1 MGGRALFACAG
12 FLPPFVPPAPLG
24 VRHRHWVLVFWA
36 LLLPWCALAR
46 CGGGTMHFCACF
58 FCFCSIVVFSFLFSS
73 GSDDSRGRRED
84 TWIWSGSVA
93 GLAGGSPGFFNP
105 VRLVCF
111 GTFFAPFFLR
121 CFVWAFA
128 LPTCLPAPS

>member
-1 MGGRALFACAG
+1 MFGTGIRFW
-12 FLPPFVPPAPLG
+12 F
-24 VRHRHWVLVFWA
+24 FWA

-46 CGGGTMHFCACF
+46 CGGDHALLCMVFVAAVLL
-58 FCFCSIVVFSFLFSS
+58 CSVFFSS
-73 GSDDSRGRRED
+73 GSDDSRGRGED

-111 GTFFAPFFLR
+111 GAFFAAFF
-121 CFVWAFA
+121 
-128 LPTCLPAPS
+128 S

>member
-1 MGGRALFACAG
+1 
-12 FLPPFVPPAPLG
+12 
-24 VRHRHWVLVFWA
+24 
-36 LLLPWCALAR
+36 
-46 CGGGTMHFCACF
+46 MHFCAWF
-58 FCFCSIVVFSFLFSS
+58 FCFCSVVVFSFLFFS
-73 GSDDSRGRRED
+73 GSDDSPGRGDD
-84 TWIWSGSVA
+84 TWIWSGSLV

-111 GTFFAPFFLR
+111 SAFFVSFFLR

>member
-1 MGGRALFACAG
+1 MR
-12 FLPPFVPPAPLG
+12 
-24 VRHRHWVLVFWA
+24 
-36 LLLPWCALAR
+36 
-46 CGGGTMHFCACF
+46 FCAWFFFAAVLLCSVF
-58 FCFCSIVVFSFLFSS
+58 FCS
-73 GSDDSRGRRED
+73 GSDDSRGRGED

-111 GTFFAPFFLR
+111 GAFFAPFFLR